1 MKFTAV
7 YPHEMT
13 HSPTNPISPDEGVKE
28 DDVSELRPTA
38 AIDGKTR
45 FLALDKCLQGRDFM
59 QVVEMEV
66 DASEVE
72 DNRVLYGKV
81 LSSSCIMILNGLRL

>member
-1 MKFTAV
+1 MKFTAI

-13 HSPTNPISPDEGVKE
+13 HSPTNPISPEEDSKE
-28 DDVSELRPTA
+28 EHVSELRPTA

-66 DASEVE
+66 PASKME
-72 DNRVLYGKV
+72 DNKV
-81 LSSSCIMILNGLRL
+81 IMFTKIDI